1 MKTKKV
7 TGAKIL
13 IYVLLG
19 LGMIVA
25 ILPMLYMI
33 STSLK
38 PNGALYE
45 YPPRFLPNL
54 DEITAKNY
62 VYILRAS
69 FGKTE
74 P

>member
-54 DEITAKNY
+54 D
-62 VYILRAS
+62 
-69 FGKTE
+69 
-74 P
+74 